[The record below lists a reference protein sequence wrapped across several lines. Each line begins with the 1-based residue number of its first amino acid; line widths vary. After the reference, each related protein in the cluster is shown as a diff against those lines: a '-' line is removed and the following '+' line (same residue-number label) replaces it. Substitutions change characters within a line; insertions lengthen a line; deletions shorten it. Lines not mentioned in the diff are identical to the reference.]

1 MAQTFTNYS
10 PSGAPM
16 ETPVPLLNDGGV
28 INFDD
33 FMVLVVQPLIDGVGL
48 AQDTLGLSADTVER
62 VIAVPWNTPNAGE
75 FALTGFG
82 VSVWE
87 DAGVG
92 HRMSAAIDLPHG
104 ATLVSVS
111 VYVDP
116 VLHASIAG
124 MTKPAFDIIEFAAAT
139 NTGSTIGSGTDPS
152 ADATAYSA
160 YHAVVASG
168 LGVAIDR
175 SAKSYFLDFTGES
188 GANSA
193 ALLKLYGSVKITYH
207 Y

>member
-1 MAQTFTNYS
+1 MIEYT
-10 PSGAPM
+10 PSGEPM
-16 ETPVPLLNDGGV
+16 ATPVPLIEDGEVLNFNDLMVDV
-28 INFDD
+28 IEP
-33 FMVLVVQPLIDGVGL
+33 MIDGIAL

-62 VIAVPWNTPNAGE
+62 VIAVQWNTPNAGE

-82 VSVWE
+82 VSRWT

-104 ATLVSVS
+104 ATLVSAS
-111 VYVDP
+111 VYIAP

-124 MTKPAFDIIEFAAAT
+124 MTKPAFDIIEFEAT
-139 NTGSTIGSGTDPS
+139 ANAGSIIGSGTDPS

-160 YHAVVASG
+160 YHAVIASG
-168 LGVAIDR
+168 IGVAIDR
-175 SAKSYFLDFTGES
+175 SAKSYFLDFTGED
-188 GANSA
+188 GANSE
-193 ALLKLYGSVKITYH
+193 ALLKLYGSVEITYH